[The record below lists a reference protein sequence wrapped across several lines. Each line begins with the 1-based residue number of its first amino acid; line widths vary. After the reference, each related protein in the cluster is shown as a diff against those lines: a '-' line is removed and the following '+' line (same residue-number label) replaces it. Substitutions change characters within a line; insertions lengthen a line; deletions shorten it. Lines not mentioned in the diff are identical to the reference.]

1 MSRAVVKNTE
11 HRINKITIMPQKS
24 MLRRR
29 EHTICCKTWLYF
41 NFTVIVWVFTIF
53 VLENFHPQQLYHAT
67 LTSKETQPIGK

>member
-1 MSRAVVKNTE
+1 
-11 HRINKITIMPQKS
+11 